1 MPSGLGVQ
9 VDPDR
14 GEIGMGGISGSFA
27 FAHPR
32 LSYSFAFLTRS
43 LHDHQRVTTLINAL
57 NACLS

>member
-1 MPSGLGVQ
+1 

-32 LSYSFAFLTRS
+32 LSYSFAFRTRS